1 MINHLNTIEEL
12 QVELEALKKCH
23 VEEYRPFGN
32 NKQHSK
38 TNDKTQLGDQ
48 PIIWKETKVSRTHLT
63 PLVCSRLVRYKDS

>member
-48 PIIWKETKVSRTHLT
+48 PII
-63 PLVCSRLVRYKDS
+63 